1 MILRKSFIASAASV
15 AFMLSLVFAGA
26 ASALT
31 ATCVGAP
38 TASNI
43 TWTASSS
50 GGVSPIAFLWGN
62 GSTSTSQTIAV
73 SFGTYSMTLQATDAS
88 STVATTT
95 CSATVAQAAPTI
107 STFVA
112 TPSSITS
119 GQSSVLSWTVSNAS
133 TTSINNGVGAV
144 SGTSVTV
151 TPGVTTTYALSAV
164 NPGGTTTANVTVTVN
179 ATSTPPSGLAAQI
192 QALLVQIKALQ
203 AQILQL
209 IANSVGGGN
218 GGGGTATST
227 PGFPPGCFAFG
238 RDLRHGDRGDDVRE
252 LQSTLA
258 SDPSIF
264 TSDLIT
270 GFFGPRTQ
278 QALMKFQR
286 KSGILS
292 TGFFGPLSRGFF
304 RENCG
309 KEDTDHDG
317 TINSQD
323 TDDDNDGTPDAEDSH
338 PRNPNIATSTNMRS
352 DDRGRNGENGKK
364 GENGNNGR
372 GNSDDD

>member
-144 SGTSVTV
+144 SGTSVT
-151 TPGVTTTYALSAV
+151 A
-164 NPGGTTTANVTVTVN
+164 
-179 ATSTPPSGLAAQI
+179 
-192 QALLVQIKALQ
+192 
-203 AQILQL
+203 
-209 IANSVGGGN
+209 
-218 GGGGTATST
+218 
-227 PGFPPGCFAFG
+227 
-238 RDLRHGDRGDDVRE
+238 
-252 LQSTLA
+252 
-258 SDPSIF
+258 
-264 TSDLIT
+264 
-270 GFFGPRTQ
+270 
-278 QALMKFQR
+278 
-286 KSGILS
+286 
-292 TGFFGPLSRGFF
+292 
-304 RENCG
+304 
-309 KEDTDHDG
+309 
-317 TINSQD
+317 
-323 TDDDNDGTPDAEDSH
+323 
-338 PRNPNIATSTNMRS
+338 
-352 DDRGRNGENGKK
+352 
-364 GENGNNGR
+364 
-372 GNSDDD
+372 